1 MSDLKPGVGNIE
13 QSNTVEEL
21 DNTVNCSDDPGTIP
35 PVKTSIFS
43 EVKLFECKSCGKKCY
58 YMSDYPYDICTDCNV
73 EALEKKV
80 KYLSAR
86 PTLYKLEEYLRENFD
101 EDDDVTIGTI
111 LDIIEDFQ
119 N

>member
-21 DNTVNCSDDPGTIP
+21 DDTVNDSDDPGKIP

-43 EVKLFECKSCGKKCY
+43 EVKLFECESCGKKCY

-73 EALEKKV
+73 KALEKKV

-86 PTLYKLEEYLRENFD
+86 PSLDKLENYLRENFT
-101 EDDDVTIGTI
+101 EDDEVAIGII

>member
-21 DNTVNCSDDPGTIP
+21 DNTVNCSDDSGTIP

-43 EVKLFECKSCGKKCY
+43 EVKLFECESCGKKCY

-73 EALEKKV
+73 KALEKKV

-86 PTLYKLEEYLRENFD
+86 PSLDKLENYLRENFT
-101 EDDDVTIGTI
+101 EDDEVTIGII